1 MHKLSD
7 ILFEEL
13 DRRFKRFFSD
23 LHELSYS
30 GTDMRTGVVE
40 ELTLLLRCCMVILNL
55 LACDQNLLL
64 EKGRVLLFIVK
75 VLISLDAI
83 GNCESEG
90 ESERGKRRRS
100 CVSFEKSVSLE
111 CGDGGCTTSVAEDFA
126 ASLCFLEPS
135 DPCRP
140 FLCALLE
147 VIVEHSNFTLFL
159 RRSIV
164 CEDIKIY

>member
-1 MHKLSD
+1 MRKLSD

-13 DRRFKRFFSD
+13 DRRFKLFFSD

-30 GTDMRTGVVE
+30 GTDIRTGVVE
-40 ELTLLLRCCMVILNL
+40 ELTLLLRCCMVILRL
-55 LACDQNLLL
+55 LECGQNLLL

-75 VLISLDAI
+75 VLTSLDAI
-83 GNCESEG
+83 GDCESE
-90 ESERGKRRRS
+90 SERRKRRS
-100 CVSFEKSVSLE
+100 CFSFEKSVLRE
-111 CGDGGCTTSVAEDFA
+111 CGDVGCTTSVAEDFA

-147 VIVEHSNFTLFL
+147 VVFEHSTFTLFL
-159 RRSIV
+159 RIFIV
-164 CEDIKIY
+164 CQDMKIS

>member
-1 MHKLSD
+1 MYKLSD

-30 GTDMRTGVVE
+30 GTDIRTGVVE
-40 ELTLLLRCCMVILNL
+40 ELTLLLRCCLVILSL
-55 LACDQNLLL
+55 LACDQNLLS

-75 VLISLDAI
+75 VLTSLDAI
-83 GNCESEG
+83 GDCESE
-90 ESERGKRRRS
+90 RRKS
-100 CVSFEKSVSLE
+100 FSFEKSVSRE

-140 FLCALLE
+140 FLCSLLE
-147 VIVEHSNFTLFL
+147 VIVNHSKFTLFL

-164 CEDIKIY
+164 

>member
-1 MHKLSD
+1 M
-7 ILFEEL
+7 FEEL

-23 LHELSYS
+23 LYELSYS
-30 GTDMRTGVVE
+30 GTDIRTGVVE

-83 GNCESEG
+83 GDCESENG
-90 ESERGKRRRS
+90 RRKRRS
-100 CVSFEKSVSLE
+100 CFCFEKSVSGE

-126 ASLCFLEPS
+126 ASLSFLEPS

-147 VIVEHSNFTLFL
+147 VIVEHSKFTLFL

-164 CEDIKIY
+164 CEDIKRF